1 MGYDMP
7 IYLVAKIGS
16 GKTLSHKEVY
26 SMNTIAVRTGKVV
39 YVNDDTL
46 IKVFDEKNWSKSE
59 ILNEALN
66 QARIEET
73 GLHIPKLRE
82 VGTVD
87 GKWALMMEYIEGTSL
102 ADLMRQNPEKFDEYL
117 ELFVSLQMEIHT
129 KKAPLLTTLKDK
141 MTRKISQAELNATVR
156 YDLQLKLRELGI
168 TSVVCHCD
176 FKPENVLI
184 TADGTPYILDW
195 SHTNQGNP
203 NVDAAITYILFNLD
217 GKHEEA
223 EKYLALYCEKT
234 GVEKNLVLKWV
245 PVTAASRSTRCHGE
259 EKAKLL
265 EMAKSVEYLNI
276 A

>member
-1 MGYDMP
+1 
-7 IYLVAKIGS
+7 
-16 GKTLSHKEVY
+16 
-26 SMNTIAVRTGKVV
+26 MNTIAVRKGKVV

-46 IKVFDEKNWSKSE
+46 IKVFDEQDWSKSE

-73 GLHIPKLRE
+73 GLKIPKIRE

-87 GKWALMMEYIEGTSL
+87 GKWALMMEYVEGKSL
-102 ADLMRQNPEKFDEYL
+102 AELMAENPEKFDEYL
-117 ELFVSLQMEIHT
+117 ELFVSLQMEIHS

-141 MTRKISQAELNATVR
+141 MTRKIGQAELNATVR
-156 YDLQLKLRELGI
+156 YDLQLKLSELGV
-168 TSVVCHCD
+168 TNVVCHCD
-176 FKPENVLI
+176 YKPENVLI
-184 TADGTPYILDW
+184 MADGTPVILDW

-203 NVDAAITYILFNLD
+203 NVDVAITYILFNLAD
-217 GKHEEA
+217 KSEEA

-234 GVEKNLVLKWV
+234 GVDKNLVLKWV
-245 PVTAASRSTRCHGE
+245 PVAAASRSSRCEGE

-265 EMAKSVEYLNI
+265 EIAKSLEFLNI